1 MSMSTERR
9 RLITGAATCGL
20 TAVLLHTAALQ
31 QPWIPYEVLSRD
43 LFQVTAA
50 AAYTALLSNLG
61 VALWLA
67 AGAVALFAA
76 AALKHRPWEARPLLW
91 AGLLSLWL
99 CLDDFLMLHE
109 AMGRRLGGSTSL
121 LIVLEGIAGIV
132 WLIRCRRWLVRTEW
146 RLLVMAG
153 AAWSV
158 SLAFDFIHD
167 ELPARITAGVPEVLM
182 YFAEDMPKLI
192 GITVWAWFVASEA
205 LRAVR
210 LQLPDFRK

>member
-1 MSMSTERR
+1 MSTERR
-9 RLITGAATCGL
+9 RFHKGAGACGV
-20 TAVLLHTAALQ
+20 TAVLLHSAALL

-43 LFQVTAA
+43 LFRVTAA
-50 AAYTALLSNLG
+50 ASYTALLSNLG

-67 AGAVALFAA
+67 TGTIALFAA

-109 AMGRRLGGSTSL
+109 TLGRRFGVTTSL
-121 LIVLEGIAGIV
+121 LVVIEGIAGIA
-132 WLIRCRRWLVRTEW
+132 WLIGCRRWLVRTEW
-146 RLLVMAG
+146 RLLLIAG
-153 AAWSV
+153 AAWAV
-158 SLAFDFIHD
+158 SLAIDFIHD
-167 ELPARITAGVPEVLM
+167 ELPARVTSGVPEVLI
-182 YFAEDMPKLI
+182 YFAEDTPKLI
-192 GITVWAWFVASEA
+192 GIAVWAWFVASEA